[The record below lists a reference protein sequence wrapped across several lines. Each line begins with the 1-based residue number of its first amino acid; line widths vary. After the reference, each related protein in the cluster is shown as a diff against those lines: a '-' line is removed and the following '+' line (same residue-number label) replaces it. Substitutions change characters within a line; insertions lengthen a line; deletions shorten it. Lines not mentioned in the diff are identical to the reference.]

1 MSQPNKPLRIGFFL
15 VNQYGGRGG
24 VEKVL
29 RLLTAELRSQ
39 GIDTTLIF
47 TDTPVDATFLEHFP
61 NQVKVEIPPLAP
73 SPIRLLPKGIS
84 HFIAKRRF
92 RSMLQK
98 AFNHAI
104 IPLHLDALVIVN
116 LPTNFIKYNDLIIR
130 TKRRHN
136 LKMISWLHGSLAHLP
151 PADIAY
157 IQRALPIF
165 DAHLAIGKGIQQEL
179 AHFFNLSAP
188 LVYNP
193 VADAP
198 LVRRNHKRLLYI
210 GRIDDNKRVTHLINM
225 VRDIP
230 GDWTLDIIGSTG
242 DIDKDHAF
250 SHWLQTTPH
259 GAKIHF
265 HGWQENPW
273 DLVQEAGLLLLNSK
287 SEGFGLVLAEAM
299 IRGIPCIAAD
309 CPVGPSEII
318 QSGVNGW
325 LYPVDQE
332 QVGATMIAE
341 VIEGARILPD
351 PLAVRATAEK
361 FLIKNSASMFI
372 HHIQT
377 IIKEEK

>member
-1 MSQPNKPLRIGFFL
+1 MSLPHSPLKIGFFL

-29 RLLTAELRSQ
+29 RLLTAELQSQ
-39 GIDTTLIF
+39 GIETTLIF

-61 NQVKVEIPPLAP
+61 NQVKVEIPPLVP
-73 SPIRLLPKGIS
+73 CRTRLLPKGIS
-84 HFIAKRRF
+84 RFIVKRQF

-165 DAHLAIGKGIQQEL
+165 DGHLAIGKGIQQEL

-193 VADAP
+193 IADAP

-242 DIDKDHAF
+242 DRDKDHAF
-250 SHWLQTTPH
+250 SHWLQRMSH
-259 GAKIHF
+259 ADKIHF

-309 CPVGPSEII
+309 CPVGPREII

-341 VIEGARILPD
+341 VIGGERILPD
-351 PLAVRATAEK
+351 PLTVRATAEK

-372 HHIQT
+372 HHIQM

>member
-1 MSQPNKPLRIGFFL
+1 
-15 VNQYGGRGG
+15 
-24 VEKVL
+24 
-29 RLLTAELRSQ
+29 
-39 GIDTTLIF
+39 
-47 TDTPVDATFLEHFP
+47 
-61 NQVKVEIPPLAP
+61 
-73 SPIRLLPKGIS
+73 
-84 HFIAKRRF
+84 
-92 RSMLQK
+92 MLQK
-98 AFNHAI
+98 TFNHTI
-104 IPLHLDALVIVN
+104 IPLHLDALVMVN

-130 TKRRHN
+130 TKMRHN
-136 LKMISWLHGSLAHLP
+136 LKMISWLHGSLAHLS

-165 DAHLAIGKGIQQEL
+165 DGHLAIGKGVQQEL
-179 AHFFNLSAP
+179 AYFFNLSAP
-188 LVYNP
+188 LAYNP
-193 VADAP
+193 IADAP
-198 LVRRNHKRLLYI
+198 LVIRNHKRLLYI
-210 GRIDDNKRVTHLINM
+210 GRIDDNKRVTNLINM

-242 DIDKDHAF
+242 DRDKDHAF
-250 SHWLQTTPH
+250 SHWLQRMPH
-259 GAKIHF
+259 ADKIHF

-273 DLVQEAGLLLLNSK
+273 DLVHEAGLLLLNSK

-332 QVGATMIAE
+332 QEGATMIAE
-341 VIEGARILPD
+341 VIGGERILPD
-351 PLAVRATAEK
+351 PLTVRATAEK

-372 HHIQT
+372 HHIQM